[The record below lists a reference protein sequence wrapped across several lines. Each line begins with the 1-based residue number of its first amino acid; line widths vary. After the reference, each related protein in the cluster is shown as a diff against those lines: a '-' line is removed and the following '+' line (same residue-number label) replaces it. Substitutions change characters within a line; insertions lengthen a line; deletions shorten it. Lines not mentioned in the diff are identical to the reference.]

1 MKLGVI
7 GLGSRMTHMLNN
19 AIRPHANDLRVV
31 GLIEPD
37 EKRAREALSEEEK
50 RMATFHKTLDSLMS
64 RSKPD
69 AIVIGTRCDLHARYA
84 CEAAATGLP
93 IFLEKPVAITMSQAL
108 ELASAFE
115 KSASEV
121 VVSFPLRAS
130 AMFGEVLDL
139 TRSAEFGRPEHIL
152 GVNYV
157 PYGNVYFDSWYRDY
171 RTTQG
176 LFLQKATHDFDY
188 LAELAGAPIVRV
200 ASMISQGRVF
210 RDRAAQATDSPA
222 EAEGVAY
229 FEGVG
234 TPETGMNEDSSS
246 ALLEFGNGVKGVYTQ
261 VFFIK
266 RDAAARGATLSN
278 YKGTVTFDW
287 YQNTIRHV
295 PHFEGET
302 KQWSVAE
309 TGGHFGGDA
318 VLGRN
323 FVEVVRGEAESIST
337 IGAGLSSVF
346 ACLAAKESA
355 ETGQFINV
363 HQCAM
368 SLPKEIA
375 VHG

>member
-1 MKLGVI
+1 
-7 GLGSRMTHMLNN
+7 MTHMLNN
-19 AIRPHANDLRVV
+19 AIRPHASDLRVV

-37 EKRAREALSEEEK
+37 QRRAKEALTVDEQRS
-50 RMATFHKTLDSLMS
+50 ATFHDTVESLIAG
-64 RSKPD
+64 SKPD
-69 AIVIGTRCDLHARYA
+69 AIVIGTRCDLHAHYA
-84 CEAAATGLP
+84 GEAAASGLP
-93 IFLEKPVAITMSQAL
+93 IFLEKPVATTMSQAL
-108 ELASAFE
+108 DLAAAFE
-115 KSASEV
+115 KSTSDV

-130 AMFGEVLDL
+130 AMFREVLGL
-139 TRSAEFGRPEHIL
+139 TRSRDFGRPEHIL

-171 RTTQG
+171 HTTQG

-210 RDRAAQATDSPA
+210 RDRTAEATDAPA
-222 EAEGVAY
+222 DSEGAAY

-261 VFFIK
+261 VFFSK

-278 YKGTVTFDW
+278 LRGTVTFDW

-302 KQWSVAE
+302 RQWSAEE

-337 IGAGLSSVF
+337 LEKGLQSVF
-346 ACLAAKESA
+346 ACLAAKQSA
-355 ETGQFINV
+355 ETGQFVEV
-363 HQCAM
+363 HQC
-368 SLPKEIA
+368 SLPSPKELAI
-375 VHG
+375 HG

>member
-1 MKLGVI
+1 
-7 GLGSRMTHMLNN
+7 MTHMLNN
-19 AIRPHANDLRVV
+19 AIRPQAKDLRVV

-37 EKRAREALSEEEK
+37 EKRAREVLCEEEK
-50 RMATFHKTLDSLMS
+50 RTATFHRTLDSLVS

-93 IFLEKPVAITMSQAL
+93 IFLEKPVATTMSQAL
-108 ELASAFE
+108 ELAAAFE
-115 KSASEV
+115 KSSSEV

-188 LAELAGAPIVRV
+188 LAALAGAPIVRV
-200 ASMISQGRVF
+200 AAMISQGRVF
-210 RDRAAQATDSPA
+210 RDRATLASDAPA
-222 EAEGVAY
+222 AAEGAAY

-261 VFFIK
+261 LFFIK

-295 PHFEGET
+295 PHLEGET
-302 KQWSVAE
+302 RQWNVAE
-309 TGGHFGGDA
+309 TGGHFGGDG

-323 FVEVVRGEAESIST
+323 FVEVVRGEAASIST
-337 IGAGLSSVF
+337 IEAGLRSVF

-355 ETGQFINV
+355 ETGQFVNV